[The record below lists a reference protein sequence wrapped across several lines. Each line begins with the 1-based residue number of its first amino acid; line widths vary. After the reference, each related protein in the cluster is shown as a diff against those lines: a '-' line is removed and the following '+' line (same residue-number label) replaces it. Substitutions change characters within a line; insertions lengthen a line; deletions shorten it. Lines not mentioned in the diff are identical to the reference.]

1 MKRGKLFVK
10 IKATG
15 DGAEKIAF
23 SVMERKIFAKNVKYV
38 KNGCFL
44 TIDAVDEQKFFA
56 ISRNMCYNVE
66 RIGYTGRFAFF
77 KKLLKKAGAISGA
90 VALITFVYL
99 CDPVVGETEIIST
112 AVELDESGEKEK
124 IIYRAIFTVAVTV
137 K

>member
-15 DGAEKIAF
+15 DGAERIA
-23 SVMERKIFAKNVKYV
+23 VAAMERKIFAKNVKYV

-66 RIGYTGRFAFF
+66 KVR
-77 KKLLKKAGAISGA
+77 
-90 VALITFVYL
+90 
-99 CDPVVGETEIIST
+99 
-112 AVELDESGEKEK
+112 
-124 IIYRAIFTVAVTV
+124 
-137 K
+137 